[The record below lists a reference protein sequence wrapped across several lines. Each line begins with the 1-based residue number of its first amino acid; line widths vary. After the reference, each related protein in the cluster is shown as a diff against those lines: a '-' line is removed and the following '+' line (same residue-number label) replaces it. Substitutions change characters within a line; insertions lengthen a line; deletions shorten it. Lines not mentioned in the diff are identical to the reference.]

1 MRKCY
6 ERLNALKINRQ
17 NNELNNSLTLVS
29 KSGSGMLIIIPF
41 LVLVICLIIT
51 YFFWNNA
58 NTTRYNDLRSYLEY
72 RTRDIAVSINNRVND
87 YEQTLR
93 ATRGLFDV
101 STKVNRTKFRT
112 FFNALH
118 LSKNF
123 PGIQGVGFS
132 LIIPPAFL
140 QEYINGIHKEGF
152 PDYKIWP
159 EGKRDIY
166 TTITYLE
173 PFKALNLRAFGYD
186 MFTEPVRR
194 KAMETARDS
203 NETAIS
209 GKVKLVQETGKAEQS
224 GFLIYLP
231 VYKSGAAV
239 TTINDKRKYII
250 GWVYSPFRMDNF
262 IEGLFGE
269 HAADLDVEIYDGNN
283 ISNKTKMYISKPHL
297 AKLSEPLVVS
307 HEIDFSGHVWTVLVR
322 STPQLEAR
330 IGINPARIIL
340 IVGFCLSLLLSII
353 TWLLVNKRMRT
364 IKANTERNMAEEKI
378 KISNKGLLKL
388 NAEKDKFFSII
399 AQDLKS
405 PFSGFLNLTELMA
418 DSTEKY
424 SLAEFA
430 EYSKTLNEAARHLY
444 KLLENL
450 LEWAQMQKGSISF
463 LPKEFNLSTIALQNI
478 EIISQRAL
486 QKKITIINEIPDIE
500 IVYADEKM
508 IGTVLRNLIS
518 NAVKFTRTGG
528 RIIVKSERAFDGTL
542 TVSVADNGVGIPEND
557 LARLFKIEEK
567 VSSRGTEDEPSTGLG
582 LILCKEFVE
591 KNGGKIWVES
601 KEGVGSTFYFTLP
614 VKIKDI

>member
-399 AQDLKS
+399 AHDLKS

-486 QKKITIINEIPDIE
+486 QKKITIINEIPDSE

>member
-399 AQDLKS
+399 AHDLKS

-486 QKKITIINEIPDIE
+486 QKKITIINEIPDSE

-528 RIIVKSERAFDGTL
+528 RIIAKSERTFNRTL